1 MDLFWGFFWRLGACF
16 LLPAFLISFAFG
28 LARRWQSKRAF
39 HEIFSRALL
48 VSLGVG
54 LLICAVLAGCLAWWI
69 IYNVS
74 APD

>member
-28 LARRWQSKRAF
+28 LARRGQTKRAF
-39 HEIFSRALL
+39 HQIFSRALL
-48 VSLGVG
+48 ISLGVG
-54 LLICAVLAGCLAWWI
+54 LPICAVLAGCLAWWI
-69 IYNVS
+69 ICNVS

>member
-1 MDLFWGFFWRLGACF
+1 MDLFWGALRMLGVCF

-28 LARRWQSKRAF
+28 LARRGQTKRAF

-48 VSLGVG
+48 ISFGVG
-54 LLICAVLAGCLAWWI
+54 LPVCVALAGWLAWWI
-69 IYNVS
+69 ILHVP